1 MPDIDK
7 KLASKGVGKVAVGLL
22 RQQQIAKLTLVA
34 AKGEGVFIAAASQ
47 FSGIAEEIARLPQ
60 QVETDIGQR
69 QIDLQLRRVAAPLAQ
84 TLGQHQPL
92 SPRRR
97 A

>member
-34 AKGEGVFIAAASQ
+34 AKGGVFIAAASQ

-84 TLGQHQPL
+84 TLGQHQAVIAG
-92 SPRRR
+92 RR